1 MKRAVL
7 FIFLSGLLLLATS
20 ALAMAEEGAMD
31 ELVQVPEVNSGGP
44 QAGLEAPVIPKYID
58 ERILAVEKDA
68 RDRINVIVEEINAL
82 TDRSKEPELQKQI
95 EKIKLDAEI
104 ARLKIEIEIAEEK
117 GSMDIAQKFRDE
129 IYHLENLDNPVVGYP
144 EEQPIL

>member
-31 ELVQVPEVNSGGP
+31 ELVQTPEVNSGGP

-95 EKIKLDAEI
+95 V
-104 ARLKIEIEIAEEK
+104 KIEVEIAEEE